1 MNLAKDVLK
10 KVETNYEQHKEF
22 ESLLSR
28 ARVWIEAAKQTVKE
42 CSEVPSSSTHE
53 VLQEKLDQIQVRI
66 WYNLPKKSSLFQIIE
81 FYLLTGIIT

>member
-10 KVETNYEQHKEF
+10 KVETNYEQHKEY

-28 ARVWIEAAKQTVKE
+28 AKVWIDTAKQTIKE

-53 VLQEKLDQIQVRI
+53 VLQEKLDQIQV
-66 WYNLPKKSSLFQIIE
+66 KVGS
-81 FYLLTGIIT
+81 YLTT